1 MYIIVVGGGKVG
13 VFLSLALKEHG
24 HEVLLIEENPNKY
37 EQLFEKWG
45 ELIFLGD
52 GSDTR
57 TLLHLGGERADVV
70 VAVTGDDEDNLAIC
84 LAAKRLAV
92 PRVIARVNN
101 PKNEEIFKL
110 MGIQRTISSTRILFN
125 MVDQEV
131 EMAAIRPFLALNR
144 GEVEAVKLEVTAN
157 SPLVGQKISELGL
170 PEGAMISGL
179 VRADRLL
186 PIKPELTVEEGDWL
200 LVMAPS
206 EVIPTL
212 EACLHLGE
220 CDVSPRSKPLP

>member
-1 MYIIVVGGGKVG
+1 MYVIVVGAGKVG
-13 VFLSLALKEHG
+13 VFLSLALKEHS
-24 HEVLLIEENPNKY
+24 HEVLLVEEDPTKY

-57 TLLHLGGERADVV
+57 TLLHLGVERANVV
-70 VAVTGDDEDNLAIC
+70 VAVTGDDEDNLAIS

-92 PRVIARVNN
+92 PRVIARINN

-125 MVDQEV
+125 MVEQEV
-131 EMAAIRPFLALNR
+131 EMAAVRPFLALHR
-144 GEVEAVKLEVTAN
+144 GEVEALKLEVSAD
-157 SPLVGQKISELGL
+157 SILVGQKISELGL
-170 PEGAMISGL
+170 PEGATVSGL

-186 PIKPELTVEEGDWL
+186 PVKPELAIEEGDWL

-212 EACLHLGE
+212 EACLRLGE
-220 CDVSPRSKPLP
+220 CDFSLRSEPLP